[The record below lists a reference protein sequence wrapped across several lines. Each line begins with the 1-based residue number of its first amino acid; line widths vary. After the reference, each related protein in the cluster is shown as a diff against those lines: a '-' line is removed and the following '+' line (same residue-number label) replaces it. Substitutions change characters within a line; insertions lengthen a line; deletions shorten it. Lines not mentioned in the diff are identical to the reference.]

1 MDKYSS
7 YYQQVKLLLA
17 VLPFTKNK
25 TDKMRVILSRRP
37 ILNKKAYS
45 LSRLFYYLSIVSYF
59 LYLITFI
66 N

>member
-17 VLPFTKNK
+17 VLPFAKNK

-45 LSRLFYYLSIVSYF
+45 FEWAFLLSVHCFLF
-59 LYLITFI
+59 LIF
-66 N
+66 NHFH

>member
-17 VLPFTKNK
+17 VLPFAKNK

-45 LSRLFYYLSIVSYF
+45 LSRLFYYLSIASYF

>member
-17 VLPFTKNK
+17 VLPFAKNK

-37 ILNKKAYS
+37 ILDKKAYS
-45 LSRLFYYLSIVSYF
+45 FE
-59 LYLITFI
+59 
-66 N
+66 